1 MNIVILP
8 IIILGCWLTYSIIAG
23 LWHVWMVHRLKLS
36 LLHDYQRDPDSFP
49 SWEVFQED
57 MHQKLDQMGERT
69 LPEFRLIGMLIIA
82 LGTAATAT
90 GLFLQIGTW
99 AVALY
104 TGGFAAIILG
114 VLLTGFG
121 MMLHAAKSTPAQ
133 HPSQHQ

>member
-1 MNIVILP
+1 
-8 IIILGCWLTYSIIAG
+8 
-23 LWHVWMVHRLKLS
+23 MVHRLKLS

>member
-8 IIILGCWLTYSIIAG
+8 IIILGCWLAYSIIAG

-36 LLHDYQRDPDSFP
+36 LLHDYQRDPDNFA

-57 MHQKLDQMGERT
+57 MHQKLGQMGERT

-82 LGTAATAT
+82 MGTAATAT
-90 GLFLQIGTW
+90 GLFLQIGSW

-121 MMLHAAKSTPAQ
+121 MMLHTTKSTPTQ
-133 HPSQHQ
+133 PPVQHQ